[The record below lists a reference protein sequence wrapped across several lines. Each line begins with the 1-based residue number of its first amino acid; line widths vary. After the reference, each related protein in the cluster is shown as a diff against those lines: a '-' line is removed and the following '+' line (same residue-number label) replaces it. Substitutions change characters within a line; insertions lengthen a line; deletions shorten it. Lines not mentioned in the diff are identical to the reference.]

1 MKLKFFLICSLLAS
15 CGQASDSLEGGSQD
29 TPELTFEVY
38 SQQEEIPAPNS
49 PFGFWEKSIQYPE
62 FESSDKKELA
72 SNINLTLRALVEKY
86 RCKNEG
92 DQTFSANVR
101 HQSASMLSI
110 TYEAMW
116 MCPPMPHPDS
126 TAGAINIDLR
136 NGEEI
141 GLRDQLQDQEAEEK
155 FLRLLAQQRQKMV
168 EAKACQPPSD
178 FDYFYVEENEVR
190 FVFQSVTHS
199 KACTVTVAIP
209 REMVSQFWSKKSAL
223 KSE

>member
-15 CGQASDSLEGGSQD
+15 CGQASDSLEGGNQD
-29 TPELTFEVY
+29 TPKLTFEVF
-38 SQQEEIPAPNS
+38 SQQEEIPAPHS
-49 PFGFWEKSIQYPE
+49 PFGFWEKSIQYPV
-62 FESSDKKELA
+62 FESGDEEVA
-72 SNINLTLRALVEKY
+72 SSINSTLRALVEKY

-92 DQTFSANVR
+92 DQTFSANVK

-126 TAGAINIDLR
+126 TAGALNIDLR

-141 GLRDQLQDQEAEEK
+141 VWRDQLQDQEVEKK
-155 FLRLLAQQRQKMV
+155 FLKLLAQQRQKM

-178 FDYFYVEENEVR
+178 FAYFYVEGNEVR
-190 FVFQSVTHS
+190 FVFQPDTHS
-199 KACTVTVAIP
+199 EACTVTVAID
-209 REMVSQFWSKKSAL
+209 RETIGQFLTRESTL
-223 KSE
+223 KP